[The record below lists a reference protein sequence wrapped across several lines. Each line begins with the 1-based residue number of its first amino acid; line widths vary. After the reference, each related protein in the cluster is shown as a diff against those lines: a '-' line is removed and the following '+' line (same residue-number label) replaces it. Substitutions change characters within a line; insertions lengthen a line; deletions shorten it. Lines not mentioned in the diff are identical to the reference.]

1 MKLSIIIP
9 VYNEENHIE
18 QVILEILKAPIKL
31 AKEIIIVDDYST
43 DKTKTILKKFQS
55 NKAIRVYF
63 SDQNRGKGAAIRKGI
78 ELMTGD
84 ILLIQD
90 ADLEYSVNDYPA
102 LLKPL
107 LAKKTLVVYGSR
119 FKGKILG
126 MRWQNYLANKI
137 LTFITNLLYKANI
150 SDEATAYKV
159 FTREIIQSLP
169 LKSARFDFC
178 PEVTAKILKRG
189 YKIIEVPISYQARN
203 AKQGKK
209 IKFQD
214 GLIAFWTL
222 IKYRFVD

>member
-18 QVILEILKAPIKL
+18 QVILEILKTPIKL
-31 AKEIIIVDDYST
+31 AKEIIIVDDCST
-43 DKTKTILKKFQS
+43 DKTKTILRKYQS
-55 NKAIRVYF
+55 DKSIKVIF